1 MVDINAM
8 FAEAAG
14 AAEADKDDKLVGGKT
29 PPKEEHTQVSKPAE
43 QTKEKDYS
51 RPSEV
56 VKPVEEVKPE
66 IFETPKQAAEVKK
79 EPIIQSQ
86 RTVKGLSVENI
97 GKVIKMK
104 ETLDSYDKK
113 ELEFVMG
120 YFQKDE
126 KDAPEIIYS
135 ALTIERRGLDA
146 LHKIVAARN
155 STAAERAFYLMEL
168 DNGSIE
174 AIYEQI
180 EMIAGGLEETPSVNT
195 NNKIQICRTLES
207 AIANMSND
215 VFKFIHRLQEFTN
228 IAIK

>member
-1 MVDINAM
+1 MDDINSM
-8 FAEAAG
+8 FAEAAR
-14 AAEADKDDKLVGGKT
+14 AAEEDKNDNIVGSKKATEEKSVKEDAVNKVTKSTNKT
-29 PPKEEHTQVSKPAE
+29 DNV
-43 QTKEKDYS
+43 EK
-51 RPSEV
+51 
-56 VKPVEEVKPE
+56 EVKAE
-66 IFETPKQAAEVKK
+66 VYEAPKEVKK
-79 EPIIQSQ
+79 KPIINTQ
-86 RTVKGLSVENI
+86 RNISGLSVDSI
-97 GKVIKMK
+97 DKIIKMK

-120 YFQKDE
+120 YFQKDK

-146 LHKIVAARN
+146 LNKIVKARN
-155 STAAERAFYLMEL
+155 NTAAERAFYLMEL

-195 NNKIQICRTLES
+195 SNKIEICRTLEN

-215 VFKFIHRLQEFTN
+215 VFKFIDKLQEFTN